1 MFRLPRLTYLYPSAL
16 LYFLWTFTLGLLGGR
31 GRARLASLGY
41 EAPWFKSPLPVL
53 SLNEVIGDVPQV
65 TLYEVSTAAGNTTLL
80 EQIVLAR
87 LAETAGPKNIF
98 EFGTFDGRS
107 ALNLVAHSPKD
118 AHLYTLD
125 LPASEMKS
133 AKLFIE
139 PGEKAFIE
147 KAESGTRFIQSSY
160 SAQIERLYG
169 DSAAFDFS
177 PYFGRMDM
185 VFVDASHAYDYVRC
199 DTLNAIKLLRPQG
212 GLIVWHDYSDDW
224 PGVKRALNEF
234 YRSGKIP
241 FPSLRKIEGTTLVML
256 RA

>member
-16 LYFLWTFTLGLLGGR
+16 LYFLWIFTFGLLGQKA
-31 GRARLASLGY
+31 RARLALLGY
-41 EAPWFKSPLPVL
+41 EAPWFKSPLPEV

-65 TLYEVSTAAGNTTLL
+65 TLYEISTAAGNTTLL

-87 LAETAGPKNIF
+87 LAETVVAKNIF

-118 AHLYTLD
+118 AQLYTLD
-125 LPASEMKS
+125 LPASEMNS

-139 PGEKAFIE
+139 PGEKAFIQ
-147 KAESGTRFIQSSY
+147 KAESGTRFIQSEY
-160 SAQIERLYG
+160 STQIERLYG
-169 DSAAFDFS
+169 DSAAFDFN
-177 PYFGRMDM
+177 PYLGRMDM

-199 DTLNAIKLLRPQG
+199 DTLNAIKLIRPEG

-224 PGVKRALNEF
+224 PGVKRALDEF
-234 YRSGKIP
+234 YRSGKPP
-241 FPSLRKIEGTTLVML
+241 FSSLRKIEGTTMVML
-256 RA
+256 RV